1 MLLACAAALL
11 CLAGCGDDEEAA
23 DDRPAGAETA
33 TTATQDAPTA
43 AACDLLTA
51 EEVEAH
57 TGPDPSVDPRT
68 GETLDGFDL
77 SQCVWSARGGRVG
90 VAVVGSTERYELH
103 DSLDRGERVRG
114 LGDGAVVEPG
124 TSLEDRGDTEGRT
137 AFVLDGRRTRGV
149 ALDTGDE
156 RPAVDEVAE
165 LARRALERLR

>member
-1 MLLACAAALL
+1 ML
-11 CLAGCGDDEEAA
+11 CLSGCGDDEETA
-23 DDRPAGAETA
+23 DRPSPPETA

-57 TGPDPSVDPRT
+57 TGPDPSLDPRA
-68 GETLDGFDL
+68 GKTLDGFDL
-77 SQCVWSARGGRVG
+77 SQCVWSAGGRRVG

-114 LGDGAVVEPG
+114 LGDGAVVESG

-137 AFVLDGRRTRGV
+137 AFVLDGERTLVV
-149 ALDTGDE
+149 AVDIGDE

-165 LARRALERLR
+165 LARTALGRLR